1 MGDIFAMMIW
11 GWKLIIGITLF
22 GFSVIVVFGI
32 LNRIVRWIN
41 ERKRLY

>member
-1 MGDIFAMMIW
+1 MGDIFAMMIG